1 MSDSDMYVRLTS
13 CGLESDTA
21 KVMPSD
27 VLTLTFV
34 TANGEHE
41 YEVRF
46 REICRLIVYKMLM
59 GGMKLV

>member
-13 CGLESDTA
+13 CGLESDTV

-27 VLTLTFV
+27 VLTLTLV

-41 YEVRF
+41 YELRF
-46 REICRLIVYKMLM
+46 GEICRFLVAKLILK
-59 GGMKLV
+59 GI

>member
-1 MSDSDMYVRLTS
+1 MSDLDMYVRLTS

-21 KVMPSD
+21 KVTPID
-27 VLTLTFV
+27 VLTLTLV

-46 REICRLIVYKMLM
+46 GELCGLLLCKMIM
-59 GGMKLV
+59 D